1 MSSDS
6 ETKLTETYEDAI
18 VPIPVNS
25 SSANDEITNAIDLI
39 DQQGSVLYS
48 LSARPTLFEQ
58 VFVPIFGFGAVG
70 HCFLNM
76 DVGYWQSV
84 GMGVIGGVCSSVIY
98 NKLGPLDRKSM
109 FVAVGSVSVSTS
121 IITCVNILKN

>member
-18 VPIPVNS
+18 VPIPVTS
-25 SSANDEITNAIDLI
+25 SSDELSTIIDLI

-48 LSARPTLFEQ
+48 LSTRPTLFEQ

-76 DVGYWQSV
+76 DVGYWQSL

-109 FVAVGSVSVSTS
+109 FAALGSVSISVS
-121 IITCVNILKN
+121 IMNIVNTLKN